1 MDQKKYDWAE
11 EGPKSSQETL
21 IEPSDLENDRLLII
35 EGEGTL
41 VINDGK
47 TEYVIEEIPIPEV
60 KSILK
65 KEMRS
70 VGVQAD
76 GVEDEN
82 KKRLEIEVQN
92 KTAKNAPAKNATD
105 TESSTDVEKSEEEI
119 GKNTLEIAKTEV
131 ISIE

>member
-11 EGPKSSQETL
+11 DGPKPSQETL

-92 KTAKNAPAKNATD
+92 KAVKNAPAKNATD
-105 TESSTDVEKSEEEI
+105 TESSTDVKKSEEEI